1 MTKAEMVEELA
12 KKCDCKKSQA
22 QEAFDAV
29 FSMLGK
35 ALKKNGKV
43 LVPGFGTFK
52 IRKRK
57 ARKGRN
63 PQTGATI
70 NIAASKTVGFKP
82 AEKLKGEI

>member
-1 MTKAEMVEELA
+1 MTKAELVEELA
-12 KKCDCKKSQA
+12 KKCCCKKSEA

-29 FSMLGK
+29 FCMLGK

-43 LVPGFGTFK
+43 LVPGFGSFK
-52 IRKRK
+52 ISKRK

-70 NIAASKTVGFKP
+70 NIAASKTVRFKP

>member
-1 MTKAEMVEELA
+1 MTKAELVEELA

-29 FSMLGK
+29 FCMLAK

-43 LVPGFGTFK
+43 LVPGFGSFK
-52 IRKRK
+52 ISKRK

-70 NIAASKTVGFKP
+70 NIAASKTVRFKP